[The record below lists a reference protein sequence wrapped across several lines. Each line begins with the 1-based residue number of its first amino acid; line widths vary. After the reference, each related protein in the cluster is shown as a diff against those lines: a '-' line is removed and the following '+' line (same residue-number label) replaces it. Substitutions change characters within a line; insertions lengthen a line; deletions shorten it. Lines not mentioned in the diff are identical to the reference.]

1 VCKEAQIK
9 RDELIPY
16 LDETLRVKEI
26 EDSSHNGLQVEGPE
40 QVTKV
45 AFAVDACQAA
55 FERAV
60 AAGAQLLIVHHGL
73 FWDKPLRLVGPLF
86 RRVRTL
92 IEGSCGLYAAHL
104 PLDLHPEVGN
114 NAELARL
121 LKLKDARAFGEHH
134 GHQIGLGGVLD
145 PPIPLDGLVERLARA
160 TGQSPVRVLAHGP
173 AEASQVGCISGGA
186 APLMEQVIEAGF
198 DTFVTGET
206 SHAFFHQAA
215 EWGLNVIYGGHYA
228 TETLGVK
235 ALARHLE
242 EKFGLET
249 IFLEIPTGM

>member
-1 VCKEAQIK
+1 MK
-9 RDELIPY
+9 RDELITY
-16 LDETLRVKEI
+16 LDDYLRVKEI
-26 EDSSHNGLQVEGPE
+26 EDTSQNGLQVEGPE
-40 QVTKV
+40 EVMKV
-45 AFAVDACQAA
+45 AFAVDSCQAA

-60 AAGAQLLIVHHGL
+60 ATGAQLLIVHHGL

-86 RRVRTL
+86 RRVKTL
-92 IEGSCGLYAAHL
+92 IESGCGLYAAHL

-121 LKLKDARAFGEHH
+121 LGLKDTRAFGEHR
-134 GHQIGLGGVLD
+134 GNKIGIGGVLD
-145 PPIPLDGLVERLARA
+145 PPTPLDVLVERLAGA
-160 TGQSPVRVLAHGP
+160 TGESPVRVLAHGP
-173 AEASQVGCISGGA
+173 KEASQVGCISGGA
-186 APLMEQVIEAGF
+186 APLMDQVADAGF

-215 EWGLNVIYGGHYA
+215 EWGLNVLYGGHYA

-242 EKFGLET
+242 IKFGLET
-249 IFLEIPTGM
+249 IFLDIPTGM

>member
-1 VCKEAQIK
+1 MK

-26 EDSSHNGLQVEGPE
+26 EDSSQNGLQVEGLE
-40 QVTKV
+40 EVTKV
-45 AFAVDACQAA
+45 AFAVDGCQAA

-60 AAGAQLLIVHHGL
+60 ASEAQLLIVHHGL

-86 RRVRTL
+86 RRVKTL
-92 IEGSCGLYAAHL
+92 IEGDCGLYAAHL

-121 LKLKDARAFGEHH
+121 LELTEPRAFAEHH
-134 GHQIGLGGVLD
+134 GHKIGLGGVLD
-145 PPIPLDGLVERLARA
+145 PPVPLDVVVERLAQA
-160 TGQSPVRVLAHGP
+160 TGEPPVRVLAHGP

-186 APLMEQVIEAGF
+186 APLMDQVVDAGF

-206 SHAFFHQAA
+206 SHGSFHSAA
-215 EWGLNVIYGGHYA
+215 EYGLNVIYGGHYA
-228 TETLGVK
+228 TETLGLK

-242 EKFGLET
+242 EKFDLET
-249 IFLEIPTGM
+249 NFLDIPTGM

>member
-1 VCKEAQIK
+1 MN
-9 RDELIPY
+9 RDELTTY

-26 EDSSHNGLQVEGPE
+26 EDTSQNGLQVEGPE
-40 QVTKV
+40 EVTKV
-45 AFAVDACQAA
+45 VFAVDSCQAA
-55 FERAV
+55 FEQAV
-60 AAGAQLLIVHHGL
+60 TAGAQLLVVHHGL

-86 RRVRTL
+86 QRVKTL
-92 IEGSCGLYAAHL
+92 IEGGCSLYAAHL

-121 LKLKDARAFGEHH
+121 LELKDVRAFGEYH
-134 GHQIGLGGVLD
+134 GNQIGIGGVLD
-145 PPIPLDGLVERLARA
+145 PPVPLDVLVQRLAAA

-186 APLMEQVIEAGF
+186 AYLMDQVADAGF

-206 SHAFFHQAA
+206 SHGSFHNAA
-215 EWGLNVIYGGHYA
+215 EYGLNVIYGGHYA

-235 ALARHLE
+235 ALARHME

-249 IFLEIPTGM
+249 TFLDIPTGM

>member
-1 VCKEAQIK
+1 MKC
-9 RDELIPY
+9 DELVTY

-26 EDSSHNGLQVEGPE
+26 EDASQNGLQVEGPE
-40 QVTKV
+40 EITKV
-45 AFAVDACQAA
+45 AFAVDGCQVT
-55 FERAV
+55 FEQAV
-60 AAGAQLLIVHHGL
+60 AAGAQLLVVHHGL

-92 IEGSCGLYAAHL
+92 IEGGCGLYAVHL

-121 LKLKDARAFGEHH
+121 LDLKETCAFGEYH
-134 GHQIGLGGVLD
+134 GSEIGIGGVLD
-145 PPIPLDGLVERLARA
+145 PPIPLDVLVERLAQA
-160 TGQSPVRVLAHGP
+160 TGESPVRVLAHGP
-173 AEASQVGCISGGA
+173 EKASRVGCISGGA
-186 APLMEQVIEAGF
+186 ASMMDQVTDAGF

-206 SHAFFHQAA
+206 NHAYFHNAA
-215 EWGLNVIYGGHYA
+215 EYGLNVIFGGHYA

-249 IFLEIPTGM
+249 IFLDVPTGM